1 MVLDFGTNTGGG
13 SNNGGGNNGGGNN
26 GGGSQVGVL
35 PGNGG
40 SAESSSSSSSSSST
54 ASASGKVGSFAS
66 LVNAIVQTS
75 SGVTGTGSTS
85 LLASLAAIA
94 FGGGGTAT
102 TVNEKQLERDL
113 GAEASG
119 DGLEL
124 DEKDNKEVKV
134 ISSSDVVKATAS
146 LVSLSFA
153 EAYKGTDLAIFST
166 LQAEQQVVSEIANI
180 LDKVLPVVVPTEF
193 ENSVENILV
202 QTEKTLLEEG
212 KETLTKVANTL
223 TDLVQAR
230 LSKNIPAV
238 QPGKNKADAKINTF
252 EFVATNLVQGTNKND
267 EVIEDSEYSR
277 EIWFEQELPEG
288 FEEMLNFTSV
298 NRNNP
303 EGALLGSPIVVDEQT
318 NKVAEVAGLVAG
330 ALLAPSF
337 LNGALDGKKVPVIGK
352 PKPRKRK
359 S

>member
-1 MVLDFGTNTGGG
+1 
-13 SNNGGGNNGGGNN
+13 
-26 GGGSQVGVL
+26 
-35 PGNGG
+35 
-40 SAESSSSSSSSSST
+40 
-54 ASASGKVGSFAS
+54 
-66 LVNAIVQTS
+66 VNALVQGS
-75 SGVTGTGSTS
+75 SALTGTGSGS
-85 LLASLAAIA
+85 LLANIAAIA

-102 TVNEKQLERDL
+102 TVNEKQLERVL
-113 GAEASG
+113 GGDADG

-124 DEKDNKEVKV
+124 DEKDTKEAKV
-134 ISSSDVVKATAS
+134 FSSSDVIKATAS
-146 LVSLSFA
+146 LVSVSFA

-180 LDKVLPVVVPTEF
+180 LDKVLPIVVPTEF

-230 LSKNIPAV
+230 LSKNIPAG
-238 QPGKNKADAKINTF
+238 QPAKNKADAKISTF
-252 EFVATNLVQGTNKND
+252 EFVAANLGEATKNED
-267 EVIEDSEYSR
+267 AIEDSEYSR

-288 FEEMLNFTSV
+288 FEEMVNFTSV

-303 EGALLGSPIVVDEQT
+303 EAALLGSPIVVDDQT

-337 LNGALDGKKVPVIGK
+337 LNGALDGKENLNLFLSWDE
-352 PKPRKRK
+352 RL
-359 S
+359 

>member
-1 MVLDFGTNTGGG
+1 
-13 SNNGGGNNGGGNN
+13 
-26 GGGSQVGVL
+26 
-35 PGNGG
+35 
-40 SAESSSSSSSSSST
+40 
-54 ASASGKVGSFAS
+54 
-66 LVNAIVQTS
+66 
-75 SGVTGTGSTS
+75 
-85 LLASLAAIA
+85 LLANIAAIA

-102 TVNEKQLERDL
+102 TVNEKQLERVL
-113 GAEASG
+113 GGDADG

-124 DEKDNKEVKV
+124 DEKDTKEAKV
-134 ISSSDVVKATAS
+134 FSSSDVIKATAS
-146 LVSLSFA
+146 LVSVSFA

-180 LDKVLPVVVPTEF
+180 LDKVLPIVVPTEF

-230 LSKNIPAV
+230 LSKNIPAG
-238 QPGKNKADAKINTF
+238 QPAKNKADAKISTF
-252 EFVATNLVQGTNKND
+252 EFVAANLGEATKNED
-267 EVIEDSEYSR
+267 AIEDSEYSR

-303 EGALLGSPIVVDEQT
+303 EAALLGSPIVVDDQT

-337 LNGALDGKKVPVIGK
+337 LNGALDGKKNPVIGK